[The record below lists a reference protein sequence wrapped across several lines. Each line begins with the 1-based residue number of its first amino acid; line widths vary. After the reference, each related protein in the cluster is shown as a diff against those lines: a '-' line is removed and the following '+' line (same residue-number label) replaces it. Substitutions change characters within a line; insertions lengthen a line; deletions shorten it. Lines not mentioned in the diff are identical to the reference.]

1 MTVLAHAHGG
11 DLDAIQRTY
20 GIPKEEIIDFSG
32 NINPLGFP
40 KRAEDALKENLHL
53 ICTYPDKKYK
63 ALKQAIGTY
72 TGADPSHIVVG
83 NGSTELI
90 STFIQTV
97 HAKHSII
104 MGPAYSE
111 YEREVSLGG
120 GKFEYFPLKEE
131 EDFKLNLPALL
142 EALTPDVG
150 MFVACNPNNPTG
162 TTLTREQ
169 LKVWVD
175 YANRIGAVILYDAAY
190 EAYIAEPEV
199 PHSIF
204 EIQGARTCAIEF
216 RSFSKTAGF
225 TGTRCAYTVVPK
237 ALERGGASLN
247 SLWNRRQCTKFNG
260 VPYVVQRGAEA
271 VYSDEGRA
279 QVRETLDYYLNNA
292 RVIREGLTAAGLTVS
307 GGVDSPYVWA
317 RTPAGMPSWDFFDR
331 LLRRANVVTT
341 PGAGFGPSGE
351 GYIRLT
357 GFGEATAT
365 QEAVRRIKSAL

>member
-1 MTVLAHAHGG
+1 MTVLTHAHGG

-142 EALTPDVG
+142 KALTPDVG

-162 TTLTREQ
+162 TAIRTEEMRQILAHC
-169 LKVWVD
+169 KK
-175 YANRIGAVILYDAAY
+175 IGASVMIDETY
-190 EAYIAEPEV
+190 
-199 PHSIF
+199 
-204 EIQGARTCAIEF
+204 IEF
-216 RSFSKTAGF
+216 SDILPEICSIPLVKEFDNLFVIRGTSKFFAAPGSSFAEVLPPQPESAPMPTAAQSK
-225 TGTRCAYTVVPK
+225 
-237 ALERGGASLN
+237 
-247 SLWNRRQCTKFNG
+247 
-260 VPYVVQRGAEA
+260 
-271 VYSDEGRA
+271 
-279 QVRETLDYYLNNA
+279 
-292 RVIREGLTAAGLTVS
+292 RVINFFFMGCFSFQVFFSDNIVAQSFRKEKGLS
-307 GGVDSPYVWA
+307 EIE
-317 RTPAGMPSWDFFDR
+317 R
-331 LLRRANVVTT
+331 
-341 PGAGFGPSGE
+341 
-351 GYIRLT
+351 
-357 GFGEATAT
+357 
-365 QEAVRRIKSAL
+365 KS

>member
-1 MTVLAHAHGG
+1 MTVLTHAHGG

-131 EDFKLNLPALL
+131 EDFKLTLPALL

-162 TTLTREQ
+162 TAIRTEEMRQILAHC
-169 LKVWVD
+169 KK
-175 YANRIGAVILYDAAY
+175 IGASVMIDETYIEFSDILPEICSIPLVKEFDNLFVIRGTSKFFAAPGLRLGY
-190 EAYIAEPEV
+190 AVTGNRDLIKSINTRKNPWTINSLAVIAGETMFTDSAYIKETKSLISSER
-199 PHSIF
+199 
-204 EIQGARTCAIEF
+204 ARLC
-216 RSFSKTAGF
+216 K
-225 TGTRCAYTVVPK
+225 
-237 ALERGGASLN
+237 L
-247 SLWNRRQCTKFNG
+247 FNKN
-260 VPYVVQRGAEA
+260 PDFK
-271 VYSDEGRA
+271 VYDPSA
-279 QVRETLDYYLNNA
+279 NFVLVRIL
-292 RVIREGLTAAGLTVS
+292 REDLTSQDL
-307 GGVDSPYVWA
+307 
-317 RTPAGMPSWDFFDR
+317 FDR
-331 LLRRANVVTT
+331 AIRQKMMIRDCSTFPFLDNK
-341 PGAGFGPSGE
+341 
-351 GYIRLT
+351 YIRLC
-357 GFGEATAT
+357 FMRPEDNDRLIRCLFH
-365 QEAVRRIKSAL
+365 QN

>member
-63 ALKQAIGTY
+63 ALKQAIG
-72 TGADPSHIVVG
+72 ADPSHIVVG

-142 EALTPDVG
+142 KALTPDVG

-162 TTLTREQ
+162 TAIRTEEMREI
-169 LKVWVD
+169 LAHCKK
-175 YANRIGAVILYDAAY
+175 IGASVMIDETY
-190 EAYIAEPEV
+190 
-199 PHSIF
+199 
-204 EIQGARTCAIEF
+204 IEF
-216 RSFSKTAGF
+216 SDILPEICSIPLVKEFDNLFVIRGTSKFFLDRFKTN
-225 TGTRCAYTVVPK
+225 TNPWSV
-237 ALERGGASLN
+237 N
-247 SLWNRRQCTKFNG
+247 SLADFIGQHIFTDFAFHKKTQTLVSEERRKAF
-260 VPYVVQRGAEA
+260 AELSTWKNIKA
-271 VYSDEGRA
+271 YPSEANFILLKLKTDRITAHELFEKCIQKKMLIRDASSFTFLDES
-279 QVRETLDYYLNNA
+279 YLRFCILSPAHNA
-292 RVIREGLTAAGLTVS
+292 A
-307 GGVDSPYVWA
+307 
-317 RTPAGMPSWDFFDR
+317 
-331 LLRRANVVTT
+331 LLAELKKWV
-341 PGAGFGPSGE
+341 E
-351 GYIRLT
+351 
-357 GFGEATAT
+357 E
-365 QEAVRRIKSAL
+365 

>member
-1 MTVLAHAHGG
+1 MTVLTHAHGG

-32 NINPLGFP
+32 NLNPLGFP

-150 MFVACNPNNPTG
+150 MFVVCNPNNPTG
-162 TTLTREQ
+162 TAIRTEEMCQILAHC
-169 LKVWVD
+169 KK
-175 YANRIGAVILYDAAY
+175 IGASVMIDETYLEFSDILPEICSIPLVKEFDNLFVIRGTSKFFAAPGIRLGY
-190 EAYIAEPEV
+190 GISSNQA
-199 PHSIF
+199 F
-204 EIQGARTCAIEF
+204 LDRF
-216 RSFSKTAGF
+216 KTN
-225 TGTRCAYTVVPK
+225 TNPWSV
-237 ALERGGASLN
+237 N
-247 SLWNRRQCTKFNG
+247 SLADFIGQHIFTDFEFHKKTQTLVSEERRKAF
-260 VPYVVQRGAEA
+260 AELSTWKNIKA
-271 VYSDEGRA
+271 YPSEANFILLKLKTDRITAHELFEKCIQKKMLIRDASSFTFLDES
-279 QVRETLDYYLNNA
+279 YLRFCILSPAHNA
-292 RVIREGLTAAGLTVS
+292 A
-307 GGVDSPYVWA
+307 
-317 RTPAGMPSWDFFDR
+317 
-331 LLRRANVVTT
+331 LLAELKKWV
-341 PGAGFGPSGE
+341 
-351 GYIRLT
+351 
-357 GFGEATAT
+357 EA
-365 QEAVRRIKSAL
+365 

>member
-1 MTVLAHAHGG
+1 MTVLTHAHGG

-142 EALTPDVG
+142 KALTPDVG

-162 TTLTREQ
+162 TAIRTEEMREI
-169 LKVWVD
+169 LAHCKK
-175 YANRIGAVILYDAAY
+175 IGASVMIDETY
-190 EAYIAEPEV
+190 
-199 PHSIF
+199 
-204 EIQGARTCAIEF
+204 IEF
-216 RSFSKTAGF
+216 SDILPEICSIRLGYGVSSNQTFLDRFKTN
-225 TGTRCAYTVVPK
+225 TNPWSV
-237 ALERGGASLN
+237 N
-247 SLWNRRQCTKFNG
+247 SLADFIGQHIFTDFEFHKKTQTLVSEERRKAF
-260 VPYVVQRGAEA
+260 AELSTWKNIKA
-271 VYSDEGRA
+271 YPSEANFILLKLKTDRITAHELFEKCIQKKMLIRDASSFTFLDES
-279 QVRETLDYYLNNA
+279 YLRFCILSPAHNA
-292 RVIREGLTAAGLTVS
+292 A
-307 GGVDSPYVWA
+307 
-317 RTPAGMPSWDFFDR
+317 
-331 LLRRANVVTT
+331 LLAELKKWV
-341 PGAGFGPSGE
+341 
-351 GYIRLT
+351 
-357 GFGEATAT
+357 EA
-365 QEAVRRIKSAL
+365 

>member
-162 TTLTREQ
+162 TAIRTEEMREILTHC
-169 LKVWVD
+169 KK
-175 YANRIGAVILYDAAY
+175 IGASVMIDETY
-190 EAYIAEPEV
+190 
-199 PHSIF
+199 
-204 EIQGARTCAIEF
+204 IEF
-216 RSFSKTAGF
+216 SDILPEICSIPLVKELIICLSSA
-225 TGTRCAYTVVPK
+225 APPSS
-237 ALERGGASLN
+237 LPPPAS
-247 SLWNRRQCTKFNG
+247 
-260 VPYVVQRGAEA
+260 
-271 VYSDEGRA
+271 
-279 QVRETLDYYLNNA
+279 
-292 RVIREGLTAAGLTVS
+292 
-307 GGVDSPYVWA
+307 VWA
-317 RTPAGMPSWDFFDR
+317 MAFPPIRHFWIASKRTQT
-331 LLRRANVVTT
+331 L
-341 PGAGFGPSGE
+341 GA
-351 GYIRLT
+351 
-357 GFGEATAT
+357 
-365 QEAVRRIKSAL
+365 

>member
-142 EALTPDVG
+142 KALTPDVG
-150 MFVACNPNNPTG
+150 SLSSVTVEENTEVSVTWPITEPYPMTG
-162 TTLTREQ
+162 MSTDTPELVPLSMTTVESQSPLEPPMTR
-169 LKVWVD
+169 
-175 YANRIGAVILYDAAY
+175 API
-190 EAYIAEPEV
+190 P
-199 PHSIF
+199 PMS
-204 EIQGARTCAIEF
+204 
-216 RSFSKTAGF
+216 
-225 TGTRCAYTVVPK
+225 
-237 ALERGGASLN
+237 
-247 SLWNRRQCTKFNG
+247 
-260 VPYVVQRGAEA
+260 
-271 VYSDEGRA
+271 
-279 QVRETLDYYLNNA
+279 
-292 RVIREGLTAAGLTVS
+292 
-307 GGVDSPYVWA
+307 
-317 RTPAGMPSWDFFDR
+317 
-331 LLRRANVVTT
+331 
-341 PGAGFGPSGE
+341 
-351 GYIRLT
+351 
-357 GFGEATAT
+357 
-365 QEAVRRIKSAL
+365 

>member
-1 MTVLAHAHGG
+1 MTVLTHAHGG

-142 EALTPDVG
+142 KALTPDVG

-162 TTLTREQ
+162 TAIRTEEMREI
-169 LKVWVD
+169 LAHCKK
-175 YANRIGAVILYDAAY
+175 IGASVMIDETYVEFAPDISAITAVPLTQEFTNLMVLRGVSKFFAAPGMRLGY
-190 EAYIAEPEV
+190 GI
-199 PHSIF
+199 
-204 EIQGARTCAIEF
+204 
-216 RSFSKTAGF
+216 
-225 TGTRCAYTVVPK
+225 TGNK
-237 ALERGGASLN
+237 KFLEKMREKQTPWSLN
-247 SLWNRRQCTKFNG
+247 SIGAFAGEIMLQDEEYIQQTRQLILSERDRMIDELKNISTYK
-260 VPYVVQRGAEA
+260 
-271 VYSDEGRA
+271 VYPAYANFILLKIQKD
-279 QVRETLDYYLNNA
+279 
-292 RVIREGLTAAGLTVS
+292 GLTSYDVFEACIRQGLMIRDCSSFQCLEGEFV
-307 GGVDSPYVWA
+307 
-317 RTPAGMPSWDFFDR
+317 RFCIMMPEDNSR
-331 LLRRANVVTT
+331 LVNV
-341 PGAGFGPSGE
+341 
-351 GYIRLT
+351 L
-357 GFGEATAT
+357 
-365 QEAVRRIKSAL
+365 KSL